1 MIDKQTF
8 VALVDEK
15 SQTLFRVARSILR
28 SEEDC
33 NDALQ
38 EGILK
43 AWAARHKLKNEGYF
57 ATWITRIVIN
67 ECHNIQRKQAK
78 YALMAEVGVE
88 AACPAPDVDLHKA
101 VDALPEALRLPVILH
116 YVEGYSGKE
125 IASMLRI
132 PLVTVRNRLYSAR
145 KKLRLELEPEE
156 AQPDEA

>member
-1 MIDKQTF
+1 MDKQTF

-28 SEEDC
+28 KEEDC

-43 AWAARHKLKNEGYF
+43 AWASRHRLRNQRYF

-67 ECHNIQRKQAK
+67 ECHNILRKQAK
-78 YALMAEVGVE
+78 YTLMAEV
-88 AACPAPDVDLHKA
+88 PDKA
-101 VDALPEALRLPVILH
+101 VCPTPDGGLHQVIDALPEALRLPVILH

-125 IASMLRI
+125 IASLLRI

-145 KKLRLELEPEE
+145 KKLRLELEPQE
-156 AQPDEA
+156 ARPYEA

>member
-1 MIDKQTF
+1 MDKQTF

-28 SEEDC
+28 NGEDC

-43 AWAARHKLKNEGYF
+43 AWASRHRLRNQRYF
-57 ATWITRIVIN
+57 ATWITRIIIN
-67 ECHNIQRKQAK
+67 ECHNILRKQAK
-78 YALMAEVGVE
+78 YTLMAEVPDE
-88 AACPAPDVDLHKA
+88 AVCHTPDGDLHQ
-101 VDALPEALRLPVILH
+101 VIDALPEALRLPVILH

-125 IASMLRI
+125 IASLLRI

-156 AQPDEA
+156 ARPYEA